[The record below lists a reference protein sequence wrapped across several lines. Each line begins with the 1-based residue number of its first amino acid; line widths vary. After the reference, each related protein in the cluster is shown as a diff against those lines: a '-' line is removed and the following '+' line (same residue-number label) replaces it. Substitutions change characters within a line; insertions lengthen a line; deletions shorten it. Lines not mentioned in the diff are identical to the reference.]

1 MKRTQVIIGI
11 VVGLIT
17 IAGALF
23 AVDQRYAKSQDV
35 ELVSVR
41 LELKILQ
48 DRYNDIN
55 SRIWKLEDRYRGQ
68 ASPPEVVEEIRKLK
82 QERDHLEKLINEL
95 IKKQRS

>member
-1 MKRTQVIIGI
+1 MIIGTI
-11 VVGLIT
+11 VGLIT

-48 DRYNDIN
+48 DRFNDIN
-55 SRIWKLEDRYRGQ
+55 MRIWKLEDRYRGQ
-68 ASPPEVVEEIRKLK
+68 PTPNEVTEEIRKLK
-82 QERDHLEKLINEL
+82 QERDHIERMINEL
-95 IKKQRS
+95 IKKQRR